1 MINIIHKQNCCGCQ
15 ACANVCPKKCITM
28 QADEEGF
35 LYPHVDKSACV
46 NCGLCEKVCPILNK
60 PQTYPVL
67 EAYAAKHTS
76 AEIKLK
82 SSSGGMFSALSEVIL
97 HEGGVVFGAAF
108 DKDWNVVHTYAEN
121 IEDLDKLRRSKYVQ
135 SDIGKTYQR
144 AKIFLDTGRTVLFT
158 GTPCQ
163 IAGLCNYLGKAY
175 GNLLTADI
183 ICHAAP
189 SPAVWQKFLHENL
202 DVPAIKAINFREKK
216 IGWSTFYLSFLT
228 PHGLNAHG
236 NTKTFAE
243 KVHFK
248 LRAATAAAIVYRNT
262 FLNAFLSELINRPSC
277 HTCHFKGLNQRL
289 SDFTLGDLW
298 GTWPGII
305 TKQDKKYGMSALLV
319 NTAKGKVVFE
329 KIDSVLDFHPV
340 DAKQVA
346 NFNPA
351 LDKST
356 AIHPKRAEF
365 FARYQT
371 ENFNKLVLELLDI
384 KPAWITIPLS
394 ISKKVAHKVINLLK

>member
-1 MINIIHKQNCCGCQ
+1 MITITDNTNCCGCQ
-15 ACANVCPKKCITM
+15 ACANSCPKNCISM

-35 LYPHVDKSACV
+35 LYPHVDKTACV
-46 NCGLCEKVCPILNK
+46 NCGLCEKVCPILHK

-67 EAYAAKHTS
+67 QAYAAKHTS

-82 SSSGGMFSALSEVIL
+82 SSSGGMFSALAEVIL
-97 HEGGVVFGAAF
+97 QERGIVFGAAF
-108 DKDWNVVHTYAEN
+108 DKDWNVVHACAEKL
-121 IEDLDKLRRSKYVQ
+121 EDLDKLRRSKYVQ
-135 SDIGKTYQR
+135 SNIGKTYQQ
-144 AKIFLDTGRTVLFT
+144 AKSFLDSGRTVLFT

-163 IAGLCNYLGKAY
+163 IAGLRNYLGREY
-175 GNLLTADI
+175 ENLLTADI

-248 LRAATAAAIVYRNT
+248 LRAAAAVVYRNT
-262 FLNAFLSELINRPSC
+262 FLNAFLNELINRPAC

-305 TKQDKKYGMSALLV
+305 TKQDKKYGMSVLLI
-319 NTAKGKVVFE
+319 NTSKGKAVFE
-329 KIDSVLDFHPV
+329 KLQASLICQPV
-340 DAKQVA
+340 DAERVA
-346 NFNPA
+346 KFNSA

-371 ENFNKLVLELLDI
+371 ENFNTLVRELLKI